1 MVLLKYSFKWQYVA
15 GAGYEAEIM
24 DTGGTGTE
32 NNFGSAARLYLDLRK
47 YINKK
52 NV

>member
-32 NNFGSAARLYLDLRK
+32 NNFGSAPLR
-47 YINKK
+47 
-52 NV
+52 